1 MWSFICAVGSSG
13 GDDEGHCWSQ
23 LGGYCLTGLWVLCR
37 LKGWAVLEQ
46 SKCLFSAKQGENTWL
61 SIVDWHKDDCGC
73 YECILCADM
82 GFLCS
87 WDCPWESLGKSLTVS
102 LSQKGE
108 ELPSPSPEE
117 EAGTLVLQHAGFPG
131 DLVTLF
137 ELLIPLKREDIGKH
151 SLIPTAERRKG
162 ACNCLCFLPCWAEKF
177 ALCMLGNLISPW
189 AWLKGGYC
197 NLLVAQGKARYV
209 TLLLRSTGWYSP
221 CLPPSHAL
229 GRALWLTVIA
239 GAETGWGWIC
249 TLVCRAWGSAWHWCY
264 LSNHEPSESPWQVSK
279 KDSVPA
285 SKWQPW
291 AILEQG
297 SCLGVGDP
305 PGELLHFPAF
315 TCRCLLLKDLS
326 CKRDGRTQT
335 CSTGL
340 SEVAASFSKRTGFFQ
355 SWDCPEKSESLPQIT
370 LICFYCFTVC
380 DECVSWILI
389 LN

>member
-1 MWSFICAVGSSG
+1 MWSFIRAVGSSG

-151 SLIPTAERRKG
+151 SLIPTAERRKR
-162 ACNCLCFLPCWAEKF
+162 ACNCLCFLPCWAVKF

-239 GAETGWGWIC
+239 GGRDGVRLDLHSGLQSVRQCVA
-249 TLVCRAWGSAWHWCY
+249 LVLPQQS
-264 LSNHEPSESPWQVSK
+264 
-279 KDSVPA
+279 
-285 SKWQPW
+285 W
-291 AILEQG
+291 AIGESLAGQQEGQCP
-297 SCLGVGDP
+297 CLQVAALGNPGA
-305 PGELLHFPAF
+305 GELLGSWRPTWRAIALPCFHLQVSPAQGLVLQKGWQDPN
-315 TCRCLLLKDLS
+315 LLYWTLW
-326 CKRDGRTQT
+326 GR
-335 CSTGL
+335 
-340 SEVAASFSKRTGFFQ
+340 SF
-355 SWDCPEKSESLPQIT
+355 I
-370 LICFYCFTVC
+370 
-380 DECVSWILI
+380 
-389 LN
+389 